1 MDPLLLRALVVA
13 ALLLAALAAGWWW
26 QRRDGEVRSG
36 GDERLRSV
44 HLDALGLD
52 LDQADAGAVLLGSP
66 TCTPCESVKQVL
78 TELEGERVG
87 FRWVYADAAD
97 HLTLAEEHRV
107 RRVPTLLV
115 VEPTGRIVART
126 SGVPRSDDLRRV
138 LDGTPA

>member
-1 MDPLLLRALVVA
+1 MDPILVRAVAVVAVLVAALVV
-13 ALLLAALAAGWWW
+13 GRWW

-36 GDERLRSV
+36 GEGRVRED

-52 LDQADAGAVLLGSP
+52 LHTADAGAVLLGSP

-78 TELEGERVG
+78 HQLSTERAG

-97 HLTLAEEHRV
+97 HLGLTEEHRV

-115 VEPTGRIVART
+115 VEPGGRILART
-126 SGVPRSDDLRRV
+126 SGVPRSDELRRV
-138 LDGTPA
+138 LDGAPA